1 MDVKELNQEQLDV
14 LKQKVYYASVDELG
28 NYYIDDEI
36 LKDLDNSVSWW
47 HIDNETIYKMFEIFD
62 FVEEDFEI
70 NSEKIY
76 LSRKQKEYIFES
88 LYLIESFKEEIL
100 RDNWYIQECDFPEN
114 YVDDENIYPYQVVDE
129 DIDYMIDCI
138 TKEFYE
144 DIIEVE

>member
-1 MDVKELNQEQLDV
+1 MKVKELNQEQLDC

-28 NYYIDDEI
+28 SYYIDDEI

-47 HIDNETIYKMFEIFD
+47 HIDNETIYKMFEIFN

-70 NSEKIY
+70 NSEKVY

-88 LYLIESFKEEIL
+88 LDLIERFKEEIL

-114 YVDDENIYPYQVVDE
+114 YVDDENIYPYQIVDE

-144 DIIEVE
+144 DIIGVE